1 VESRKKGY
9 EYRMGS
15 RVRKSRRSLLDK
27 ELRSSLQKEERL
39 DEMLEK
45 VSLENVPLDERR
57 KEAEKPLYLKRYE

>member
-1 VESRKKGY
+1 
-9 EYRMGS
+9 MGS

-27 ELRSSLQKEERL
+27 ELRSSVKEETTEERL
-39 DEMLEK
+39 DEMLEN